1 MRWLWKS
8 LGGCQS
14 HQDVIKSTGVK
25 HQHPGQASAGICA
38 ALAHKHGVRCGQG
51 RYNSRSL
58 QSPCGLGLL
67 FWKNEEAI
75 VYVKAIQVC
84 STVKRRFR
92 HLLWYG
98 LMN

>member
-25 HQHPGQASAGICA
+25 HQHPGQVSAGICA

-75 VYVKAIQVC
+75 ACVKAIQ
-84 STVKRRFR
+84 
-92 HLLWYG
+92 
-98 LMN
+98 